1 MRILIKKIRAVMKK
15 RLSIFIIM
23 LFILFILIYPAD
35 CVKAAAN
42 GLILWYENIL
52 PALLPFTI
60 FSNILIQSGYLD
72 DLIRAASPV
81 LNHLFFHHP
90 QAAYPVI
97 SGFLFG
103 FPMGSKTTADLLREG
118 KLTVPEANILCAMCN
133 NISPVFVSSY
143 LLISSLGI
151 YDKTWLTYA
160 ILYLPPLVSGMI
172 LLRLTKPVPLK
183 KNKASDSNLN
193 FQIIDAGIMNGFET
207 LLKLG
212 GYIMLFS
219 LLSQMCLRLAGN
231 QEFLCIC
238 LTGITEITNGIHV
251 ISQSSAIPGFVKY
264 PLLTGLTAFGGLSG
278 FAQTASMV
286 KDTMVKDT
294 GSKNTGISMRFYFV
308 FRLVQ
313 TGVSSLLAFWLL

>member
-1 MRILIKKIRAVMKK
+1 MKK
-15 RLSIFIIM
+15 RLSICIIM
-23 LFILFILIYPAD
+23 LFILFILIYPGD

-42 GLILWYENIL
+42 GLLLWYENIL

-72 DLIRAASPV
+72 DIVRAAGPF
-81 LNHLFFHHP
+81 LNRFFFQHP
-90 QAAYPVI
+90 QAAYPMI
-97 SGFLFG
+97 AGFLFG

-118 KLTVPEANILCAMCN
+118 KLAVREANILCAMCN

-143 LLISSLGI
+143 LLISSLGV
-151 YDKTWLTYA
+151 YDKAWQTYA
-160 ILYLPPLVSGMI
+160 VLYLPPLVCGLF
-172 LLRLTKPVPLK
+172 LLRRTEALPLK
-183 KNKASDSNLN
+183 KNTASGSNLN

-219 LLSQMCLRLAGN
+219 LLSQMCIRLSSGH
-231 QEFLCIC
+231 ELIYLC
-238 LTGITEITNGIHV
+238 LTGATEITNGIHA
-251 ISQSSAIPGFVKY
+251 IAQSGYPLAAKY
-264 PLLTGLTAFGGLSG
+264 PMLIAATAFGGLSG

-286 KDTMVKDT
+286 KE
-294 GSKNTGISMRFYFV
+294 TGISMRFYLV

-313 TGVSSLLAFWLL
+313 TFLSTLLAVCIF

>member
-1 MRILIKKIRAVMKK
+1 MKK
-15 RLSIFIIM
+15 KLSIFIIM
-23 LFILFILIYPAD
+23 LFILFLLIYPQD

-72 DLIRAASPV
+72 DLIRAMGPL
-81 LNHLFFHHP
+81 LNRLFFHHP
-90 QAAYPVI
+90 QAAYPI
-97 SGFLFG
+97 IAGFLFG

-118 KLTVPEANILCAMCN
+118 KLTVSEANILCAMCN

-143 LLISSLGI
+143 LLIASLGL
-151 YDKTWLTYA
+151 YDRTWMTYA
-160 ILYLPPLVSGMI
+160 ILYLPPLVSGLF
-172 LLRLTKPVPLK
+172 LLRRQKALPLK
-183 KNKASDSNLN
+183 KNTASESNLT

-219 LLSQMCLRLAGN
+219 LLSQMCIRLAGRN
-231 QEFLCIC
+231 ELMYLG
-238 LTGITEITNGIHV
+238 LTGVTEVTNGIH
-251 ISQSSAIPGFVKY
+251 AIARSTYPMTCKY
-264 PLLTGLTAFGGLSG
+264 PAILAITAFGGLSG

-286 KDTMVKDT
+286 K
-294 GSKNTGISMRFYFV
+294 GTGISMRFYFV

-313 TGVSSLLAFWLL
+313 TLLSTLLAAVLL

>member
-1 MRILIKKIRAVMKK
+1 MKK

-23 LFILFILIYPAD
+23 LFILFLLIYPAD

-72 DLIRAASPV
+72 DLIRAASPL
-81 LNHLFFHHP
+81 LNRLFFHHP
-90 QAAYPVI
+90 QAAYPIV

-103 FPMGSKTTADLLREG
+103 FPIGSKTTADLLREG
-118 KLTVPEANILCAMCN
+118 KLALREANILCAMCN

-143 LLISSLGI
+143 LLIASLGL
-151 YDKTWLTYA
+151 YDKIWMTYA
-160 ILYLPPLVSGMI
+160 ILYLPPLLSGLF
-172 LLRLTKPVPLK
+172 LLRLVRPLPLK
-183 KNKASDSNLN
+183 KNTASGSNLN

-219 LLSQMCLRLAGN
+219 LMSQMCTRLAGKN
-231 QEFLCIC
+231 ELIYMCM
-238 LTGITEITNGIHV
+238 TGITEITNGIHI
-251 ISQSSAIPGFVKY
+251 ISQSQNYPLALKY
-264 PLLTGLTAFGGLSG
+264 PLAIGITAFGGISG

-286 KDTMVKDT
+286 K
-294 GSKNTGISMRFYFV
+294 GTGISMRFYLG

-313 TGVSSLLAFWLL
+313 TMISSLLAAIFLSY